1 MTARLCGWLRDDCP
15 AAVSP
20 WGWCLFQL
28 GLLLLPSSVLLA
40 SLLFVPALVLGSL
53 RRECAYWHDRWNWP
67 LLLAGGLMLLG
78 CFSALRAD
86 LAWAG
91 LANWLP
97 FFWGFWG
104 FQPYVAEAGA
114 RRRTALWMVAGTVP
128 VVLTGLGQLWLGWQ
142 GPWQFLGGL
151 VIWFMAPG
159 GEPEGRLSGLF
170 DYANIAAAWLALVW
184 PLMLA
189 ALVQPGLDRRR
200 RSVVLILA
208 VALVTA
214 LVLTDSRN
222 GWGSLVLAVPLV
234 LGPVTWPWLLPL
246 LALGLIPVLLA
257 VWPGVPELLQN
268 PARALVPESVWS
280 RLSDSRYLGERALD
294 HTRLSQWGVALQLVA
309 ERPWL
314 GWGAAAFSVLY
325 PLRAGR
331 WHGHSHNLPLELAV
345 SSGVPAALALVGLVL
360 ALLIVSLRC
369 SRMGLFDRA
378 WWAAVLLLVVLHGTD
393 MPFFDSRLNI
403 AGWILLAGLRSRIR
417 ETETAALSP
426 G

>member
-1 MTARLCGWLRDDCP
+1 MTARLYAWLRGDCP
-15 AAVSP
+15 AAASP
-20 WGWCLFQL
+20 CGWCLFQL

-128 VVLTGLGQLWLGWQ
+128 VVVTGLGQLWLGWQ

-214 LVLTDSRN
+214 LVLTESRN
-222 GWGSLVLAVPLV
+222 GWGALVLALPLV
-234 LGPVTWPWLLPL
+234 LGPVSWPWLLPL
-246 LALGLIPVLLA
+246 LALGLI
-257 VWPGVPELLQN
+257 
-268 PARALVPESVWS
+268 
-280 RLSDSRYLGERALD
+280 LSLI
-294 HTRLSQWGVALQLVA
+294 HI
-309 ERPWL
+309 
-314 GWGAAAFSVLY
+314 
-325 PLRAGR
+325 
-331 WHGHSHNLPLELAV
+331 
-345 SSGVPAALALVGLVL
+345 SSP
-360 ALLIVSLRC
+360 RD
-369 SRMGLFDRA
+369 DR
-378 WWAAVLLLVVLHGTD
+378 
-393 MPFFDSRLNI
+393 
-403 AGWILLAGLRSRIR
+403 
-417 ETETAALSP
+417 
-426 G
+426 